1 MNDLQPLLSL
11 LSQAENDRD
20 AALAAQSRAL
30 NHLEGLQNQTQQLLD
45 YRKEYEQRW
54 TEQFK
59 TQGTIEVLRYYQSF
73 TERLSQAL
81 AHQQRCE
88 AQAEQQLQSVRAM
101 VMSCEMKV
109 ASVKKLLDRRVS
121 ERAKLADRQEQKLT
135 DEFASRTQSNALSH
149 LPNSTY

>member
-20 AALAAQSRAL
+20 AAVAARSRAL
-30 NHLEGLQNQTQQLLD
+30 THLEGLQNQTRQLLD
-45 YRKEYEQRW
+45 YRREYEQRW

-73 TERLSQAL
+73 TERLGQAL
-81 AHQQRCE
+81 SHQQHCE
-88 AQAEQQLQSVRAM
+88 AQAEQQLQSIRAM

-121 ERAKLADRQEQKLT
+121 ERAK
-135 DEFASRTQSNALSH
+135 
-149 LPNSTY
+149 

>member
-20 AALAAQSRAL
+20 AAVAAQSRAL
-30 NHLEGLQNQTQQLLD
+30 NHLEGLQNQTQQLLN

-81 AHQQRCE
+81 SHQQRCE
-88 AQAEQQLQSVRAM
+88 AQAEHQVQSARAM

-109 ASVKKLLDRRVS
+109 ASVRKLLDRRVS
-121 ERAKLADRQEQKLT
+121 ERAKRADRQEQKLT
-135 DEFASRTQSNALSH
+135 DEFASRAQVNPLSH